1 MRNNDF
7 TRTRPT
13 GSLQEGGKRM
23 HRLQLKHYLEA
34 AGVPEDRYLLVGVDP
49 PRPVSE
55 GACIL
60 RPNQRSWEVLV
71 WRPVPLRPSLTFLT
85 EQEAC
90 EYVLDALTAQP
101 VAGARGPEAGRSETA
116 KAAEA
121 APAGGRRPADLAASD
136 GHAALEERAVAAL

>member
-1 MRNNDF
+1 
-7 TRTRPT
+7 
-13 GSLQEGGKRM
+13 
-23 HRLQLKHYLEA
+23 
-34 AGVPEDRYLLVGVDP
+34 VGVDP

-101 VAGARGPEAGRSETA
+101 LVGGAEADRSA
-116 KAAEA
+116 AVRAAEA
-121 APAGGRRPADLAASD
+121 APAGGRRPADLAVLD
-136 GHAALEERAVAAL
+136 GGAVLGERAVAAL